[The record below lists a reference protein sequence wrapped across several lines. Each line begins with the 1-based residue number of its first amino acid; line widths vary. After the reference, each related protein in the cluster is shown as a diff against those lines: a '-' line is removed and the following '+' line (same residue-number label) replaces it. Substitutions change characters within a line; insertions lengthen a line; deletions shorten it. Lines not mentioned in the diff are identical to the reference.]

1 MWIYLTLH
9 VTLIKYGATSSEET
23 FGISNS
29 EKKGVVWFCRSHPQE
44 TYLKKV
50 DILHYEFILG

>member
-1 MWIYLTLH
+1 MWIYLILL

-29 EKKGVVWFCRSHPQE
+29 EKKEVLSGFADHIF
-44 TYLKKV
+44 TYL
-50 DILHYEFILG
+50 